1 MMVSSTRS
9 WTRVFAALLLS
20 AALSGCSIAKLA
32 YNHSDRLMLR
42 KLDAYLDLS
51 PEQASTAS
59 VRLRQRLEAH
69 RRYELPDYLDYL
81 RHTRF
86 LIEDGV
92 DADEAEWIIRQGRI
106 LTLITLEGTIPVVAD
121 TLSDVSQ
128 EQIQHLEQHF
138 EKVNLRFR
146 KKYLPSSER
155 EQFLRSVRRTMR
167 RIEHWT
173 GASSEDQ
180 KQRVIELRAAFPQK
194 AEEWLKY
201 NVGNQRRL
209 LYLLREDADAGALS
223 EFLVN
228 WWIKLEGRGPSLRQG
243 TDESFEALVRLVVGV
258 HASLD
263 SAQRRFLTRRL
274 NSHIEQIEELIV
286 HS

>member
-9 WTRVFAALLLS
+9 GTRAFAALLFS
-20 AALSGCSIAKLA
+20 AALSGCSIAKLT
-32 YNHSDRLMLR
+32 YSHSDWLVLR
-42 KLDAYLDLS
+42 KMDAYLDLS
-51 PEQASTAS
+51 PEQASAAS

-69 RRYELPDYLDYL
+69 RRHELPNYLDYL
-81 RHTRF
+81 RQTRS

-92 DADEAEWIIRQGRI
+92 DAGEAEWIIRQGRT
-106 LTLITLEGTIPVVAD
+106 LTLNTLEGTIPVIAD
-121 TLSDVSQ
+121 TLSDVSE

-138 EKVNLRFR
+138 EKVNGRFR

-155 EQFLRSVRRTMR
+155 ERFLRSVRRTTR

-173 GASSEDQ
+173 GPLSEDQ
-180 KQRVIELRAAFPQK
+180 KQRVMELRAAFPQK

-201 NVGNQRRL
+201 NAGNQQRL
-209 LYLLREDADAGALS
+209 LHLLRDDADAGALS

-243 TDESFEALVRLVVGV
+243 TDESFEALIRLMVGM

-263 SAQRRFLTRRL
+263 SAQKRFLIRRL
-274 NSHIEQIEELIV
+274 SSYIEQIEELIV
-286 HS
+286 RS